1 MCQSALGQHEQA
13 EAALERA
20 AAACPDQADIAYH
33 LGNARLARGAP
44 GAALAAFD
52 RALSLAAGHGSAWHN
67 RGVALAAMGAPG
79 PAAESFRAVLAR
91 APAHASAAFH
101 LGRALIALD
110 RPEAA
115 LEVLAQAAR
124 LPHAP
129 ARAVALADHRA
140 IAWMALGNAQAALAE
155 SEAARRLQPDQP
167 LLAWNAALAHLTL
180 GDFAAGWA
188 LYESRMALAD
198 PATAHP
204 PLPALAALIGR
215 HVLLRAEQ
223 GRGDMIQFARYAP
236 LLAAK
241 GVRVTLAV
249 YPDLLRL
256 MQGLPGIAVISTE
269 AEEPAHDRA
278 LALMSLPLLLG
289 TDLAS
294 IPPPIACRVSAPAGF
309 SAPPGLRHAAIAVS
323 GAPGNAA
330 DGARSIAAS
339 AFAPILA
346 VPGWQFHVLQT
357 ALRPADAAFLRA
369 HPAVV
374 DHSAAL
380 ADFADT
386 AAFLA
391 RMDAVIGVDTALI
404 HLAGSLGLAVGV
416 LLPVNADWR
425 WLRGR
430 DDSPWYPG
438 MRLFRQSRRGI
449 WAEPVAA
456 AGAWL
461 SRLPPAPSR
470 R

>member
-1 MCQSALGQHEQA
+1 MCHSALNRHDLA
-13 EAALERA
+13 ESVLERA
-20 AAACPDQADIAYH
+20 VAACPDQADIAYH

-44 GAALAAFD
+44 GAALAAYD
-52 RALSLAAGHGSAWHN
+52 LALSWAPDHVSAWHN

-110 RPEAA
+110 QPEAA

-124 LPHAP
+124 LPHGP

-140 IAWMALGNAQAALAE
+140 IAWMALGDARAALAE
-155 SEAARRLQPDQP
+155 SEAARQLQPDQP

-180 GDFAAGWA
+180 GDFAAGWP

-198 PATAHP
+198 PAAP
-204 PLPALAALIGR
+204 PPPMPALADLIGR

-236 LLAAK
+236 LLAARR
-241 GVRVTLAV
+241 VRVTLAV

-256 MQGLPGIAVISTE
+256 MRHLPGTAVISTE
-269 AEEPAHDRA
+269 AEEPAHDRS
-278 LALMSLPLLLG
+278 LPLLSLPLLLA
-289 TDLAS
+289 TRLAT
-294 IPPPIACRVSAPAGF
+294 IPLPIPYRPAPASVEF
-309 SAPPGLRHAAIAVS
+309 TPGLRHAAIAVS

-369 HPAVV
+369 RPTVV
-374 DHSAAL
+374 DHSATL

-386 AAFLA
+386 AALLA

-404 HLAGSLGLAVGV
+404 HLAGTLGLAVGV
-416 LLPVNADWR
+416 LLAVNADWR

-438 MRLFRQSRRGI
+438 MRLFRQNRRGI
-449 WAEPVAA
+449 WAEPITAA
-456 AGAWL
+456 AAWL